1 MQRHGD
7 AVTVWLLLAAA
18 GGLGIA
24 ALWRWDRGRRR
35 AQTLMRFAAAVAEET
50 DLPPLPPALRGSFG
64 DWQQS
69 LTEISAAQGER
80 LRSVRTE
87 ERRLQAVLG
96 GMVEGV
102 LVIDGAGTVVLI
114 NRRAEQI
121 LDLAPGRYS
130 GRSLIELTRHP
141 DLHELVQWVMSEGG
155 LARPSAREIALDG
168 SRQQVLRVTATPLSV
183 TTDGGRAYILVF
195 HDISELKRL
204 ERIRRDFVANVSH
217 ELRTPLAAIRGYT
230 ETLLGGALDDA
241 ERARRFLGI
250 IERHTD
256 RLGRLVDDLLTLS
269 DLELGRTA
277 LRRTP
282 VAAASIAEATFEVLR
297 HKAVSAG
304 IALEQDI
311 APGTPKLNA
320 DEDRLEQA
328 ILNLVDN
335 AIKYTPQGGRVT
347 LSARAGAG
355 GSGPGRSVGRRAGA
369 LRRAGGDGHR
379 GGRSARGPAA
389 PDRALLP
396 RRQGALARARRHRAG
411 SGDRQAHRAGARGLD
426 AHREPGQPRHQ
437 RAPVHPRLRRSGR
450 SRLV

>member
-7 AVTVWLLLAAA
+7 AVTVWLLFAATGA
-18 GGLGIA
+18 LGIA
-24 ALWRWDRGRRR
+24 ALWRWYRGRR
-35 AQTLMRFAAAVAEET
+35 AQMLMRFAAAAAEES
-50 DLPPLPPALRGSFG
+50 DLPSLPPALRGSIG
-64 DWQQS
+64 DWQHS
-69 LTEISAAQGER
+69 LTEISAALGER
-80 LRSVRTE
+80 LRSARTE

-102 LVIDGAGTVVLI
+102 LVIDGCGTVVLI

-141 DLHELVQWVMSEGG
+141 DLHELVKWVMSEGG

-168 SRQQVLRVTATPLSV
+168 PRQQVLRVTATPLSV
-183 TTDGGRAYILVF
+183 TADGGRAYILVF

-256 RLGRLVDDLLTLS
+256 RFGRLVDDLLTLS

-282 VAAASIAEATFEVLR
+282 VGAASIAEATFEVLR

-311 APGTPKLNA
+311 APETPKLNA

-347 LSARAGAG
+347 LSARLAPGARAPEG
-355 GSGPGRSVGRRAGA
+355 ASVADQASFVELAVTDTGVGVPPE
-369 LRRAGGDGHR
+369 D
-379 GGRSARGPAA
+379 
-389 PDRALLP
+389 LP
-396 RRQGALARARRHRAG
+396 RLTERFYRVDKARSRELGGTGLGLAIVKHIV
-411 SGDRQAHRAGARGLD
+411 QAHGGWMGIESQVNRGTSVRLYIPAFDGADDL
-426 AHREPGQPRHQ
+426 A
-437 RAPVHPRLRRSGR
+437 
-450 SRLV
+450 